1 MGLWSADLKDD
12 FSYLI
17 SFNRTGSPSSKYNH
31 HHCCVRGTQREILR
45 ERPKSNNKAWIKLFE
60 AILSILGDC
69 WEKFICS
76 SLPARLMEDDAIL
89 DIKSIPSDTLNWLF
103 PSNTFP
109 PRTYYF
115 SQISQPAKICLNNRY
130 FEEQIHWVPL
140 LRNLQN
146 RTICKDKK
154 GNCFSLCK
162 LRMWKDLNKNWLI
175 SLKLCVSSFLFYLFY
190 LASPI
195 TEKMNNKFLIRQ
207 GCHNSVEPITVVPE
221 LKRYVSKKQ

>member
-1 MGLWSADLKDD
+1 MWRTTLEIGAAQLRSVTEIAPKSPFYVNRSPIRYAFHVWGYVHSLK
-12 FSYLI
+12 Y
-17 SFNRTGSPSSKYNH
+17 
-31 HHCCVRGTQREILR
+31 RGTQREILR
-45 ERPKSNNKAWIKLFE
+45 KRPKNNNKAWIKLSE

-115 SQISQPAKICLNNRY
+115 SQISQPERICLNNRY

-140 LRNLQN
+140 KIDSFSYRHEELSFTVWTTPTQN
-146 RTICKDKK
+146 C
-154 GNCFSLCK
+154 
-162 LRMWKDLNKNWLI
+162 NK
-175 SLKLCVSSFLFYLFY
+175 SF
-190 LASPI
+190 
-195 TEKMNNKFLIRQ
+195 
-207 GCHNSVEPITVVPE
+207 
-221 LKRYVSKKQ
+221 